1 MKTAFL
7 AILVALAGCAKS
19 TPTESIIS
27 NHVQLVDETLD
38 YANNNMEDSA
48 DMTFM
53 KNALKTCKTGLL
65 SAEQSYKAEIATC
78 EAKIDYWRLSSVSLG
93 VALLVAIYIIFRR
106 KRG

>member
-7 AILVALAGCAKS
+7 AILVVLCGCAKS

-27 NHVQLVDETLD
+27 DHVQLVDETLD
-38 YANNNMEDSA
+38 YANNNMEDSP

-78 EAKIDYWRLSSVSLG
+78 EANIDYWRLSSVSLG
-93 VALLVAIYIIFRR
+93 VALLVAMYLLFR
-106 KRG
+106 KRK